1 MERKVSLSEL
11 SSRLSEL
18 NHLSSDLSNE
28 FVAQFFE
35 VLEEALLRENMVK
48 IKGFGT
54 FRIVQVAERES
65 VDVNTGDRILI
76 QGHSKLSFTPDAEM
90 RDKVNKPFAA
100 FEPIVL
106 NEGTDEEEMA
116 YIPQESI
123 EIDEEESEQQFEVA
137 QDLAQEENMELSPAL
152 VETEI
157 NTEEESIKEDDE
169 SNIPKENL
177 SSSNQPVVP
186 EPLQE
191 NPKTPELLIPK
202 NTEMNENV
210 DSKFQWKYLL
220 YVLLT
225 IFLMGVSYYAG
236 YYRLLCPC
244 QISQPNV
251 VMEETE
257 VSTNEEPLPQDTTA
271 QETAKEEPLVEVQYP
286 QVPGG
291 AYLIVGVQGVHEM
304 AIGDN
309 LYKIARKEYGDNDFA
324 RYIIVLNQFKNPDK
338 IPLGYHV
345 KLPKLRPNK

>member
-1 MERKVSLSEL
+1 M
-11 SSRLSEL
+11 
-18 NHLSSDLSNE
+18 
-28 FVAQFFE
+28 
-35 VLEEALLRENMVK
+35 
-48 IKGFGT
+48 
-54 FRIVQVAERES
+54 
-65 VDVNTGDRILI
+65 
-76 QGHSKLSFTPDAEM
+76 
-90 RDKVNKPFAA
+90 
-100 FEPIVL
+100 
-106 NEGTDEEEMA
+106 
-116 YIPQESI
+116 
-123 EIDEEESEQQFEVA
+123 EQQFEVA

-257 VSTNEEPLPQDTTA
+257 VYTNEDPLPQDTTA
-271 QETAKEEPLVEVQYP
+271 QEAAKEERFICRHFSKTAI
-286 QVPGG
+286 PGYG
-291 AYLIVGVQGVHEM
+291 IRQSNNLIVQSNASH
-304 AIGDN
+304 
-309 LYKIARKEYGDNDFA
+309 KIR
-324 RYIIVLNQFKNPDK
+324 II
-338 IPLGYHV
+338 YHNI
-345 KLPKLRPNK
+345 LH